1 MAKRGGRNAF
11 FDVLRSAQ
19 HHYRADEIVGLFRQV
34 DEDRVK
40 SLAAL
45 LSTYILTNL
54 PAAIERREGL
64 VDYRTN
70 PYVLLTSASVMQL
83 HEPDRFAD
91 FLFNNKLYMGLE
103 TSFGKSIEAAFVGLY
118 PLNDDADHKWME
130 PPEKVAEFA
139 KLEGMSREE
148 KARARTSSVWREI
161 DRSSVV
167 GQRRFLTSIK
177 SGPNTIN
184 DTQVQ
189 GMTTAIIQNHRAWAE
204 QTRDTYPD
212 VRELDVVIGL
222 TYGTDRTTNNKENQV
237 LVKLFDH
244 GFVEEDRDRRPGVL
258 IDSATKS
265 LRLYR
270 LVGRDFWAFIGNPVN
285 PALTQFVFLEVL
297 LALAKA
303 LSTGIKT
310 ADLEARINRKI
321 QALADALRRMTF
333 PKNSLPE
340 WVREDFNESE
350 LFWFATALS
359 AFYDEGI

>member
-1 MAKRGGRNAF
+1 MARRTGGNAF
-11 FDVLRSAQ
+11 FDALRSTH
-19 HHYRADEIVGLFRQV
+19 HHYRPEEIAGLFAQV
-34 DEDRVK
+34 SEERVK
-40 SLAAL
+40 NLAGL
-45 LSTYILTNL
+45 LSTYILKNL
-54 PAAIERREGL
+54 PTAIERRDGL
-64 VDYRTN
+64 ADYRTN
-70 PYVLLTSASVMQL
+70 PYVLLTSARVMNL
-83 HEPDRFAD
+83 DDPARFAD

-118 PLNDDADHKWME
+118 PLNKDADHKWME

-139 KLEGMSREE
+139 ALEDMSREE

-161 DRSSVV
+161 DRSCVV

-189 GMTTAIIQNHRAWAE
+189 GMTTAIIQNHHTWAE
-204 QTRDTYPD
+204 QTRQTYPHVRD
-212 VRELDVVIGL
+212 VDVVIGL

-244 GFVEEDRDRRPGVL
+244 GFIEEDRVRRPGVL

-265 LRLYR
+265 VRLYR
-270 LVGRDFWAFIGNPVN
+270 LVGRDFWAFIGNPVT
-285 PALTQFVFLEVL
+285 PAETQFVFLEVL
-297 LALAKA
+297 LGLAKA
-303 LSTGIKT
+303 LSTGIQS
-310 ADLEARINRKI
+310 ADLETRISRKI
-321 QALADALRRMTF
+321 EALAEALRRMTF
-333 PKNSLPE
+333 PKKSLPD
-340 WVREDFNESE
+340 WVREDFSESE